1 MPELQQCS
9 TLVLTAPAVLKAVFL
24 QRFYLRG
31 WLEEHVMAAVCAQ
44 QGGTSP
50 VVPHLYDDTTTVE
63 HRCLRAL
70 KQINQDWWELLIVNI
85 LQQFAFLVWQTNGL
99 CLCPSSRLEHQGI
112 SFIARVQV

>member
-63 HRCLRAL
+63 HRCL
-70 KQINQDWWELLIVNI
+70 
-85 LQQFAFLVWQTNGL
+85 QQQSTNPQSMGL
-99 CLCPSSRLEHQGI
+99 RLGSNKEIRSQ
-112 SFIARVQV
+112 AN